1 MKISVLGGVVAEVST
16 AQEEAKDEEE
26 EMPMNDQANLA
37 TEAPQVK
44 SERVTQEVF
53 YQLSK
58 DEFNAMIVEFGKQVD
73 EKVNALRLELTKQ
86 PEQVVELTKA
96 KPAKEKSWAEMTPLE
111 RHRASK
117 V

>member
-1 MKISVLGGVVAEVST
+1 MVENSEVST
-16 AQEEAKDEEE
+16 AKEEAQDEEE

-58 DEFNAMIVEFGKQVD
+58 EEFNAMIVEFGKQVD
-73 EKVNALRLELTKQ
+73 EKVNSLRLELTKQ
-86 PEQVVELTKA
+86 PEQVVELTKT

-117 V
+117 LN